1 MVAVACVVRDV
12 AVACDVR
19 DVPVLR
25 EVLVVRDVPVVRDLP
40 VVMLF
45 DITLVKITVRVM
57 PVFSL
62 VLKIVAQHNIF
73 LAGLEIKPPLFGV
86 IRSDLENLSSF
97 WPLHGCAFW
106 WYRLFCLYCVLSQG
120 RWL

>member
-1 MVAVACVVRDV
+1 MVAVACVACVVR
-12 AVACDVR
+12 VACE
-19 DVPVLR
+19 VPVLR
-25 EVLVVRDVPVVRDLP
+25 EVREVPVLRDVRE
-40 VVMLF
+40 VMLF
-45 DITLVKITVRVM
+45 DITLVQITVRVM

-73 LAGLEIKPPLFGV
+73 LAGLEIKPPLFGM